1 MAQMRRLQ
9 IELLFPQIIQDFADK
24 QDTKTQT
31 HILSSM
37 RDLNLSPPHTHTHT
51 HTKINIHYRKLK
63 LFGPRA

>member
-37 RDLNLSPPHTHTHT
+37 RDLNLSLTHTHKDK
-51 HTKINIHYRKLK
+51 HSL
-63 LFGPRA
+63 